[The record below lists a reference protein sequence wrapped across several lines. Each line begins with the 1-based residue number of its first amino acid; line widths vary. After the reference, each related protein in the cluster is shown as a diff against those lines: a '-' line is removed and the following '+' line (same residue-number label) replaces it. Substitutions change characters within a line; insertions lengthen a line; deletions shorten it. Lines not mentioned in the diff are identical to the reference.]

1 MGNCNASLVRGQD
14 PGAAVK
20 ALNAAGAS
28 ISSDQ
33 HEGVINGDTKHE
45 KTQFKIDV
53 VTSPCYEMSLVI
65 LQDE

>member
-45 KTQFKIDV
+45 KTQL